1 MGELVDGRVVWYGRP
16 VRGCRALL
24 AAAVFFASTT
34 SMASPLRAAEPLTE
48 ASPGIVVFAV
58 DPKSRDSEAMVEAV
72 RAHLT
77 GLPVKLVTDTGGT
90 GATSP
95 TANDGS
101 GRFLGT
107 LTIEPASTNEWVVSF
122 TEPAIDTTLVRR
134 IRLKP
139 QGKRVAL
146 EEAAI
151 VVRSMVEAILDG
163 GHVGIVKPPS
173 EAAAANAAGGSSGL
187 RLPHR
192 GLVGTAEYLG
202 TTFAQETG
210 WQSGL
215 ALGLRWQFGEL
226 HAGISY
232 TVFPEILTETTPASI
247 VLRRHPGAITVG
259 YEWPA
264 RLAPSIQVD
273 LIADYI
279 ERRTESVEGDLSET
293 PPEAR
298 WNFGVGARAGISWSF
313 LPRLRLL
320 AHAGGDWMFNPPAY
334 LVGATTVIVHASA
347 LRPKVALGLA
357 VDLF

>member
-1 MGELVDGRVVWYGRP
+1 MGELVDGRAVWYGRP
-16 VRGCRALL
+16 VRGCRAFL

-34 SMASPLRAAEPLTE
+34 SMAAPLAAAEPLTE

-90 GATSP
+90 GGASSETGNG
-95 TANDGS
+95 A
-101 GRFLGT
+101 GRLLGT
-107 LTIEPASTNEWVVSF
+107 LTIEPASSNEWVVSF
-122 TEPAIDTTLVRR
+122 TEPTIDTTLVRR

-151 VVRSMVEAILDG
+151 VVRSMVEAILEG

-173 EAAAANAAGGSSGL
+173 EGGAANPAAGPSGV

-192 GLVGTAEYLG
+192 GLAGTAEYLG
-202 TTFAQETG
+202 TTFAKEVG

-215 ALGLRWQFGEL
+215 VLGLRWQFGEL

-232 TVFPEILTETTPASI
+232 SVFPEILTETTPASV

-298 WNFGVGARAGISWSF
+298 WNFGIGARAGVAWSF

-320 AHAGGDWMFNPPAY
+320 AHAGGDWMFNPPSY
-334 LVGATTVIVHASA
+334 LVGPTTVIVHASP
-347 LRPKVALGLA
+347 LRPKIAVGLA